1 MKLENLYT
9 VIWIKAIAKNIA
21 TSWTLWIGYIYLG
34 AGALFDYMPAFRH
47 TLGMYYD
54 RIFVVTGILMV
65 VLRFKT
71 RKPIIMNK
79 ETAVVAALTK
89 AQEKKDASDSAGA

>member
-21 TSWTLWIGYIYLG
+21 TSWTLWMGYLYLA

-47 TLGMYYD
+47 TLGPHYNKV
-54 RIFVVTGILMV
+54 FLATGILMIIF
-65 VLRFKT
+65 RFKT
-71 RKPIIMNK
+71 RKPIIMKK
-79 ETAVVAALTK
+79 ETAVVNALVK
-89 AQEKKDASDSAGA
+89 AQEKKDADDSAGA